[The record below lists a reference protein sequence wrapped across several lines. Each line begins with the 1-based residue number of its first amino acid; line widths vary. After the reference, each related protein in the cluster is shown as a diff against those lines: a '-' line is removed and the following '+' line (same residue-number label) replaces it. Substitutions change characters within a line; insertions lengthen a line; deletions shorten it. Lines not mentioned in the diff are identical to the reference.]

1 MKFNLQ
7 LKIAIGSVLM
17 IIALAIL
24 SYQYYLT
31 LEQLLDSHFRTESSL
46 RISKNLEA
54 MHLLLKDT
62 ETAQRDYVITG
73 NDHYLSSYNQYQFQL
88 ENQIKTFEKT
98 IHADSVEAEQAELF
112 DNIKPILFNRIAE
125 QKKIIDLKR
134 NNEAHSLLNN
144 IDSYIRRESLNHIS
158 DKIKFMESQEEKHL
172 QKLTTKEADYSK
184 NLIKLVPILAVILAI
199 LLLGGAVILILD
211 VNDRQRLQNN
221 LYRMNEELTSTVE
234 ALDVSNKELVSLNA
248 GLESFSS
255 TVSHDLRSPAN
266 QQSVLVD
273 LFLMK
278 DGNSVSDEGKLYLE
292 KIKISAN
299 KMKLLIS
306 DLLNF
311 SRLGKAEL
319 VKSEINFNE
328 MVNEIIQRQQ
338 SLYKIM
344 YKINIITLPIVKG
357 DKGLLN
363 QVWENLISNAF
374 KYSSKV
380 DSPEITINYESQ
392 KNEYVFWIEDNGDGF
407 DMSKA
412 QQMFKVFERMH
423 RSDEFE
429 GTGVGLSIVKKIIAK
444 HGGKIWA
451 IAEPKKGAVFSFTL
465 PK

>member
-7 LKIAIGSVLM
+7 FKIAIGSVVM

-62 ETAQRDYVITG
+62 EAAQRDYVITG
-73 NDHYLSSYNQYQFQL
+73 NEHYLNSYNRYQTQL
-88 ENQIKTFEKT
+88 VNQIKTFEKT
-98 IHADSVEAEQAELF
+98 IHADSVEADQAELF
-112 DNIKPILFNRIAE
+112 DNIKPILFNRIEE
-125 QKKIIDLKR
+125 QKKIIFSKR
-134 NNEAHSLLNN
+134 NNKDHPLLHN
-144 IDSYIRRESLNHIS
+144 IDSYERIDSLNHIS
-158 DKIKFMESQEEKHL
+158 EKIKFMELQEEKHL

-184 NLIKLVPILAVILAI
+184 NIIKFVPILAVILAI
-199 LLLGGAVILILD
+199 LLLAGAVVLILD

-221 LYRMNEELTSTVE
+221 LSKINEELTSAVE
-234 ALDVSNKELVSLNA
+234 ALDISNKELISLNT
-248 GLESFSS
+248 GLESFSA

-266 QQSVLVD
+266 QQSVLVE
-273 LFLMK
+273 LFLLK
-278 DGNSVSDEGKLYLE
+278 DGNSISDEGKFYLE
-292 KIKISAN
+292 KIKTSAN

-319 VKSEINFNE
+319 VKSEIDFNE
-328 MVNEIIQRQQ
+328 MVKEIILRHQV
-338 SLYKIM
+338 LYEII
-344 YKINIITLPIVKG
+344 YKINVTTLPIVRG
-357 DKGLLN
+357 DKGLLM
-363 QVWENLISNAF
+363 QAWENLISNAF

-380 DSPEITINYESQ
+380 TAPEITINYESI
-392 KNEYVFWIEDNGDGF
+392 KNEFIFGIKDNGVGF
-407 DMSKA
+407 DMAHA
-412 QQMFKVFERMH
+412 QQMFKAFERMH
-423 RSDEFE
+423 RSEEFE
-429 GTGVGLSIVKKIIAK
+429 GTGVGLSIVQKIIAK

-451 IAEPKKGAVFSFTL
+451 IAEPKKGAMFNFTL